1 MKHEPFRLGSD
12 YLGNRIARALG
23 MSLSPTDRD
32 ALADELLVLRCQ
44 LGERAAFDA
53 LVARWAPPVRHH
65 LLRVTGDPDAADEL
79 TQEVWLRVMQG
90 IGRLREA
97 ARFRSWLFGIA
108 HRVLMDR
115 LRLRYGA
122 AVDADADPA
131 LIEDAHGD
139 PSGDRES
146 AARDVARGLDR
157 LPSIEREVLT
167 LFYLDDLSLAELS
180 QVLGVP
186 VGTVKSRLFRA
197 RNLLRQH
204 LLPEEPF
211 Q

>member
-1 MKHEPFRLGSD
+1 
-12 YLGNRIARALG
+12 

-44 LGERAAFDA
+44 LGERPAFDT
-53 LVARWAPPVRHH
+53 LTTRWAPPLRHH
-65 LLRVTGDPDAADEL
+65 LLRVTGDPDAADDL